1 MQIFAVGIAGTSNK
15 RAIMDKP
22 LNGRLRNF
30 AWKAKDFALLYTCKQ
45 HMGLSLDV
53 LE

>member
-1 MQIFAVGIAGTSNK
+1 MQIFAVGIEGTSNK

-30 AWKAKDFALLYTCKQ
+30 T
-45 HMGLSLDV
+45 
-53 LE
+53 